1 MASIARPYLLL
12 TPAFGIALGAS
23 FLVGWLL
30 LDRAITGRTLT
41 AFLCIAAAGAV
52 SAALA
57 VIAAH
62 LLRRRPWSARFA
74 AVLIVLTAGTVG
86 LAAMFMA
93 APMAWG
99 FHHLTDLSIRIVLL
113 VLAIQ
118 AASALYG
125 FLTVAGPLMLP
136 LWIPLTAAFALFIAR
151 PPR

>member
-1 MASIARPYLLL
+1 V
-12 TPAFGIALGAS
+12 ALGAS
-23 FLVGWLL
+23 FLAGWLL

-41 AFLCIAAAGAV
+41 AFLCIAVAGAI

-62 LLRRRPWSARFA
+62 MLRRRPWSARFA

-86 LAAMFMA
+86 LAATFIA

-99 FHHLTDLSIRIVLL
+99 FHDLTALPIRVVLL

-118 AASALYG
+118 TVSALYG
-125 FLTVAGPLMLP
+125 FLAIAGLLMLP
-136 LWIPLTAAFALFIAR
+136 LALPLTAAFALFIAR
-151 PPR
+151 PSR